1 MNTTNSAKHQTLGL
15 MIILAHSYK
24 NKHYTAEFKDFS
36 LKSQLYDLDVL
47 GYKGNKNKLHLF
59 DIASVD
65 ESMVHDGISFDKS
78 NIVRNLTFIP
88 LSR

>member
-24 NKHYTAEFKDFS
+24 TNIILQNLRDFS

-78 NIVRNLTFIP
+78 TLYVT
-88 LSR
+88 